1 MTDTEFSPEERAQF
15 EQAATEAEAGYSPE
29 FLRSRPTLGRPRE
42 LGEAAGVVIQF
53 RLDPARAARLDA
65 YAAHVHKT
73 RSQII
78 REALDQQ
85 LAAN

>member
-1 MTDTEFSPEERAQF
+1 MTDTEFSPEDRAQF
-15 EQAATEAEAGYSPE
+15 EQAAAEAEAGYSPE
-29 FLRSRPTLGRPRE
+29 FLRTRPRLGRPRE
-42 LGEAAGVVIQF
+42 LGGEAGVVIQF

-65 YAAHVHKT
+65 YAAQEHKS

>member
-1 MTDTEFSPEERAQF
+1 MTDAEFSSEERAQF
-15 EQAATEAEAGYSPE
+15 EQAAAEAEAGYTPE
-29 FLRSRPTLGRPRE
+29 FLRSRPTTGRPRE
-42 LGEAAGVVIQF
+42 LGEEAGVVIQF

-65 YAAHVHKT
+65 YAAQEHKS

-85 LAAN
+85 LAN